1 MEKNQFQLV
10 YFPYIFFGKF
20 RSVSLLGVTLWNAKE
35 IIERIDDLRLKD
47 KIGSLIKQNRTQGN
61 PIRDIAVFDFSG
73 NNTFLPTTNSEKN
86 KTSEIRILLFL
97 ACMAK
102 NNIHEGPNVGHLMQT
117 SDNYK
122 VVYQNFKLNS
132 PHTGYIAGVIVRLND
147 FGYKIDDLTYEKPHC
162 VLTNDFSY
170 DEQFLNILERLRR
183 KNRKCYR
190 LILRSA
196 ESVMNAYTNSDDI
209 SVESRILEFS
219 RAFEIL
225 LGLPERNQR
234 KIFKEKI
241 KNYCESSREKKWRYS
256 SERPGG
262 TKDFEHGSQQ
272 VIWADR
278 FYTLRNHIIHGEKIT
293 KNRLYYHGQE
303 HHQLALWFFLV
314 SVKKIINEALR
325 KKYFYDFIKYEDSHF
340 VYDRGL
346 WESGKQK
353 LLEYVQKTLKV

>member
-1 MEKNQFQLV
+1 M
-10 YFPYIFFGKF
+10 
-20 RSVSLLGVTLWNAKE
+20 WNAKE
-35 IIERIDDLRLKD
+35 IIGRIGDLRLKN
-47 KIGSLIKQNRTQGN
+47 KIESLIKQNRTQRN
-61 PIRDIAVFDFSG
+61 PIEDIAVFDFSG
-73 NNTFLPTTNSEKN
+73 NNTFLPATNNEKN
-86 KTSEIRILLFL
+86 KIGETRILLFL

-122 VVYQNFKLNS
+122 VVYQNFKLDS
-132 PHTGYIAGVIVRLND
+132 PYTCYIAGVIVRQND
-147 FGYKIDDLTYEKPHC
+147 FGYKIDDLIYEKPPY
-162 VLTNDFSY
+162 VLMNDFSY
-170 DEQFLNILERLRR
+170 DEEFLNILERLRR

-225 LGLPERNQR
+225 FELPERSQR
-234 KIFKEKI
+234 KTFKEKI
-241 KNYCESSREKKWRYS
+241 KNYCESSKEKKWRYS

-278 FYTLRNHIIHGEKIT
+278 FYTLRNHIIHGEKISV
-293 KNRLYYHGQE
+293 NRLYYHGQE

-314 SVKKIINEALR
+314 SAKKIINKVLG
-325 KKYFYDFIKYEDSHF
+325 KIYFYDFIKYENRRF
-340 VYDRGL
+340 GYDRGL
-346 WESGKQK
+346 WESGK
-353 LLEYVQKTLKV
+353 